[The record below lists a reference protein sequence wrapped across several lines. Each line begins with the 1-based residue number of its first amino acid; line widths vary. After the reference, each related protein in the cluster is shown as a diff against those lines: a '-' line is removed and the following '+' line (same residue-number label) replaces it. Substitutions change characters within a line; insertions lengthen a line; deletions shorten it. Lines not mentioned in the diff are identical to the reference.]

1 MSIFTNTMENTMSW
15 KSECIPIISNREFKI
30 VVSQRPAK
38 STHSTTQ
45 KNRELQK
52 VIGSSGSK
60 GERQLSIF

>member
-1 MSIFTNTMENTMSW
+1 MSW